1 MGMFD
6 EPGDPCPL
14 TEEVALLRAEKCV
27 EPIARF
33 IMFLSCLL
41 IAPGMLMTD
50 HPNWILAAIAVA
62 IYYSSWVVIC
72 RRWRAWAISGG
83 CDPEELQLLGEESGI
98 LPARG
103 SLLWYLQWPA
113 HAP

>member
-14 TEEVALLRAEKCV
+14 TEATALLRADKCV

-33 IMFLSCLL
+33 FMYMSALL
-41 IAPGMLMTD
+41 LLPA
-50 HPNWILAAIAVA
+50 ILISELPPWVFAAIAVA
-62 IYYSSWVVIC
+62 IWYIAWVVLF

-83 CDPEELQLLGEESGI
+83 CDADYLEWLGEKSGV
-98 LPARG
+98 LAARG
-103 SLLWYLQWPA
+103 SWLWYLQWPA